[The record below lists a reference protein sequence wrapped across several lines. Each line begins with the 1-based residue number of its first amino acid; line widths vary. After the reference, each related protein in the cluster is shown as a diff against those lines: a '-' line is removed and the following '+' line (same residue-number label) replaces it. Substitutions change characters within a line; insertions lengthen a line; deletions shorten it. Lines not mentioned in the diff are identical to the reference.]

1 MEYEGWDVKPCK
13 AAEFQ
18 DTICDCLCDVML
30 SEPEKSGCIVI
41 PTSLKLQYSEKGGLG
56 LAIGGFYVAISSF
69 ENPPE
74 KEEAVKIIR
83 ETYEIM
89 VQQIAGLPLRIG
101 EIWETPVIPEME
113 YDLEIEIL
121 HLQ

>member
-1 MEYEGWDVKPCK
+1 MEYEGYEVKLCTS
-13 AAEFQ
+13 AEFH
-18 DTICDCLCDVML
+18 DTICDCILDVML
-30 SEPEKSGCIVI
+30 SEPEKPGCVVI

-56 LAIGGFYVAISSF
+56 LAIGGFYVTIPSF

-101 EIWETPVIPEME
+101 GIRETPVIPELE